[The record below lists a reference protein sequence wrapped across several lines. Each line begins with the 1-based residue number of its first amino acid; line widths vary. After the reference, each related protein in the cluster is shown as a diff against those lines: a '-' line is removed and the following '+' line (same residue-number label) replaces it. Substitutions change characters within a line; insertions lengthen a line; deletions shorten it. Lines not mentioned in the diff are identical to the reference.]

1 MSIEVKYTPD
11 FERQLKRLSKKYPLI
26 YNDLSILINELEINP
41 DTGKPLGKNL
51 YKIRL
56 SLSDKGK
63 GKSGG
68 ARVITYVL
76 IKNEI
81 VYLAAIYDKSEH
93 STIDT
98 NRLIKVLKELML

>member
-1 MSIEVKYTPD
+1 MAIEVKYTTD
-11 FERQLKRLSKKYPLI
+11 FERQLKRLSNKYISI
-26 YNDLSILINELEINP
+26 YLDIAILIGQLEGAP
-41 DTGKPLGKNL
+41 QLGKPLGKNL

-76 IKNEI
+76 LKDEK
-81 VYLAAIYDKSEH
+81 VYLAAIYDKSEQ

-98 NRLIKVLKELML
+98 DRLIKILKSLSL

>member
-1 MSIEVKYTPD
+1 MAIEISYTPD
-11 FERQLKRLSKKYPLI
+11 FEKQLKRLFHKYPSI
-26 YNDLSILINELEINP
+26 YKDLEKLINELEVTPTI
-41 DTGKPLGKNL
+41 GKSLGKNL

-56 SLSDKGK
+56 ALSDKGK

-76 IKNEI
+76 LKNSK
-81 VYLAAIYDKSEH
+81 VYLASIYDKAEQ

-98 NRLIKVLKELML
+98 DRLIKILNSLGL